1 MSNLKTALRKAFNE
15 GIVDDKGYVNSYLD
29 NVYCHHMIDEHRKM
43 FEHGS
48 GKELQTKARALHS
61 SSMLGYNFF
70 GWIDEAHPFV
80 WKGVKYT
87 KVYFETQLRTLKC
100 RSNPANMDIVLDG
113 IKDGRRVLLFI
124 ESKFLEYTSSEKF
137 DLSESYMGKN
147 YYVASPFYEK
157 AKELMRLYSEMREQ
171 QKNYYGGVKQGFCHL
186 VALGAL
192 KNKKALDWF
201 NTHNGEL
208 KIEDLGKVDI
218 LFANAIF
225 CPDTTEYKSEK
236 RKYDAYKNLYDEFI
250 KDLPDYF
257 IRPMWFSYSQIW
269 SLMRN
274 QISDTNRKAFLERR
288 YMNFAEKC

>member
-1 MSNLKTALRKAFNE
+1 
-15 GIVDDKGYVNSYLD
+15 
-29 NVYCHHMIDEHRKM
+29 
-43 FEHGS
+43 
-48 GKELQTKARALHS
+48 
-61 SSMLGYNFF
+61 
-70 GWIDEAHPFV
+70 
-80 WKGVKYT
+80 
-87 KVYFETQLRTLKC
+87 
-100 RSNPANMDIVLDG
+100 MDIVLDG

-192 KNKKALDWF
+192 ENKKARDWF

>member
-48 GKELQTKARALHS
+48 GKELQTKAKALHS

-171 QKNYYGGVKQGFCHL
+171 QKHYYGGVKQGFCHL

-192 KNKKALDWF
+192 ENKKARDWF